1 MFVIFQIVVSGMLLP
16 WLGYILGTVAAFLC
30 RQNWKDS
37 LAIGIE
43 TGVQN
48 TGLAIFV
55 LRFSLDPPDTD
66 LTTGNNIDMSVYVNV
81 IW

>member
-1 MFVIFQIVVSGMLLP
+1 MLLP
-16 WLGYILGTVAAFLC
+16 WLGYILGAASAFIC
-30 RQNWKDS
+30 KQDWQDS

-55 LRFSLDPPDTD
+55 LRFSLGQPDSD
-66 LTTGNNIDMSVYVNV
+66 LTTGEWKVEKH
-81 IW
+81 